1 MEVVRYG
8 AGGMPIVSKEEKKV
22 EPVEKVEK
30 TKKKSEPLQEILEV
44 NPNEDDGFDEE
55 HGEDLRR
62 TGNRSG

>member
-8 AGGMPIVSKEEKKV
+8 ARGMPILSKEEKKV
-22 EPVEKVEK
+22 EPEENVEK

-55 HGEDLRR
+55 HGEDE
-62 TGNRSG
+62 

>member
-44 NPNEDDGFDEE
+44 NPNDEE
-55 HGEDLRR
+55 HGEDE
-62 TGNRSG
+62 

>member
-8 AGGMPIVSKEEKKV
+8 AGGMPMTKKV

-55 HGEDLRR
+55 HGEDE
-62 TGNRSG
+62 

>member
-1 MEVVRYG
+1 MEEVRYG

-55 HGEDLRR
+55 HGEDE
-62 TGNRSG
+62 

>member
-30 TKKKSEPLQEILEV
+30 TKKKSEPLQERLAV
-44 NPNEDDGFDEE
+44 TPNEDDRFAEE
-55 HGEDLRR
+55 HGEDE
-62 TGNRSG
+62 

>member
-1 MEVVRYG
+1 MEVVRYCACG
-8 AGGMPIVSKEEKKV
+8 IPMTKKV

-55 HGEDLRR
+55 HGEDE
-62 TGNRSG
+62 

>member
-44 NPNEDDGFDEE
+44 NPNEDDDIISIG
-55 HGEDLRR
+55 
-62 TGNRSG
+62 SGCSPTSLSG

>member
-30 TKKKSEPLQEILEV
+30 TKESEPLQE
-44 NPNEDDGFDEE
+44 
-55 HGEDLRR
+55 
-62 TGNRSG
+62 TSSS